1 MNCGEDT
8 WIGKV
13 TKCIDKVWELLEAEQ
28 NLRVSE
34 KRLRL
39 SQAAAGLGH
48 WDFEHKQ
55 TEARLAE
62 REAQLAL
69 IVEHAPAVIAIFDD
83 KMRYLATSR
92 RYVSDFRLPPDIE
105 LIGRSHYEIFPD
117 IPPRWRE
124 VHSRVLGGVGMAH
137 AEEPFPRH
145 HGAID
150 WCPWFMK

>member
-69 IVEHAPAVIAIFDD
+69 IVEHAPAVIAMFDD

-92 RYVSDFRLPPDIE
+92 RYVSDFQLPPDIE

-117 IPPRWRE
+117 IPPRWRGG
-124 VHSRVLGGVGMAH
+124 HAPVLAGQEMGYQ
-137 AEEPFPRH
+137 EDPFPPHR
-145 HGAID
+145 G
-150 WCPWFMK
+150 PL